1 MMETRGGTSARQRV
15 YTLRLWPKDLGVALV
30 TIAALAFA
38 LLLRQDVVGATR
50 TYQADGSP
58 FSLPYPATWNRA
70 APPDGV
76 LLRVENPRAASTFK
90 TAVTVEERELDPA
103 APPTVQALADRRI
116 EQGRELLAYRLL
128 GTDETTVV
136 GERGMR
142 LDYAYVVQPLDAP
155 QLASPPVVVRARQYI
170 VITANRAYYLTL
182 DAPEGEFAA
191 ADGVFARMLEEVK
204 IR

>member
-1 MMETRGGTSARQRV
+1 MDGTVTGRRV

-30 TIAALAFA
+30 TIAALLGA

-50 TYQADGSP
+50 TFESDAAP
-58 FSLPYPATWNRA
+58 FTMTYPATWGQV
-70 APPDGV
+70 APPAGT
-76 LLRVENPRAASTFK
+76 LLRIEDPRTTSTFK
-90 TAVTVEERELDPA
+90 ATVTVENRELDPA

-116 EQGRELLAYRLL
+116 EQGGTLLAYRLL
-128 GTDETTVV
+128 GNEEATVA
-136 GERGMR
+136 GARGLR

-170 VITANRAYYLTL
+170 VVTASGAYYLTL
-182 DAPEGEFAA
+182 DAPEAAFAVA
-191 ADGVFARMLEEVK
+191 ADQFAGMIEEVR